1 VGSGAFTSLRLSI
14 PDRDPT
20 PGETTPGE
28 LVAAAYSAFLVTN
41 LAQRLERDDVPAREL
56 VVDVRCRVS
65 RDVTARSLEG
75 LDVEVRGRVP
85 GLDPDAFG
93 AAARKALVFTR
104 QALGIRRGLRT
115 ELRTSL
121 IPVGGN

>member
-93 AAARKALVFTR
+93 AA
-104 QALGIRRGLRT
+104 RR
-115 ELRTSL
+115 
-121 IPVGGN
+121 